1 MKKSKKKEVEGK
13 DTKATT
19 FTERMMEKTIIN
31 LETKVGSVAWPA
43 IFVGSKW
50 GICSSFSQQ
59 YFHLTI
65 VLRGCHFKCLC
76 PSQ

>member
-31 LETKVGSVAWPA
+31 LETKVGSVA
-43 IFVGSKW
+43 
-50 GICSSFSQQ
+50 
-59 YFHLTI
+59 
-65 VLRGCHFKCLC
+65 
-76 PSQ
+76 